1 MLEETSWR
9 PGGGAAAVA
18 SKVTLPQSQLSR
30 DSVTAHPMS
39 VLLSQTDGRDDLD
52 AQAIALARA
61 EEQLQVRAFKF

>member
-1 MLEETSWR
+1 
-9 PGGGAAAVA
+9 
-18 SKVTLPQSQLSR
+18 
-30 DSVTAHPMS
+30 MS